1 MRNIEYYHRIYPCR
15 SLAGRESDE
24 CLPAPDYVDPV
35 AVGSLAR
42 AKVIAQALLYNTDGG
57 GAVAW
62 NTVKI
67 STLNNNIFP
76 RGGILRIRNPDGS
89 ETIGV
94 IKEVQLFSNLEGQRQ
109 ELVLAVP
116 AII

>member
-15 SLAGRESDE
+15 ALAGRESEE
-24 CLPAPDYVDPV
+24 CLPAPDFIDPV

-42 AKVIAQALLYNTDGG
+42 AKVIAQALLYNVNGG

-76 RGGILRIRNPDGS
+76 RGEILKIRNPDGS
-89 ETIGV
+89 ETVGV
-94 IKEVQLFSNLEGQRQ
+94 IKEVQLSSSLEGLGQ

-116 AII
+116 NVK